1 MFWRLPLLF
10 ATLCLSTYGAT
21 LDNAT
26 ISEFLADND
35 ETLTDADG
43 DEPDW
48 IEIENTSGVTGD
60 LGGWFLTDDPLLLT
74 KWEPPAAEVANGGRI
89 IVFASEK
96 IALQWLANS
105 TQISNSNP
113 ALEATSLL

>member
-1 MFWRLPLLF
+1 MFWRHPLLF

-21 LDNAT
+21 LDDAT

-35 ETLTDADG
+35 ETLNDSDG
-43 DEPDW
+43 DQSDW

-74 KWEPPAAEVANGGRI
+74 KWELPAVELANGGQLI
-89 IVFASEK
+89 IFASAKDRAPVVGELHTNFK
-96 IALQWLANS
+96 LQSSA
-105 TQISNSNP
+105 
-113 ALEATSLL
+113 